1 MKEKKTPAL
10 NTSESSSD
18 QKAKLK
24 SRKWPYIVLAIL
36 LILGIL
42 FGIGVHY
49 VKTNLSY
56 NYNEIEKKPEIL
68 GFETVKDKRIIN
80 IALFGIDTRT
90 ADSFSGRSD
99 TIMILSINTGTGKIK
114 LISVMRDSLVPIP
127 KESGTSYNKINS
139 AYATGGPELAIKT
152 LNTIF
157 DLDIS
162 EYVTVNFYKL
172 ADIIDLVGGV
182 EVTVT
187 ENEVDYVNAGIGEF
201 YYTLGEKYPEFSKK
215 FIKGAGTQHLNG
227 AQAVSYSRIR
237 YTSNAMGTNNDYG
250 RTDRQRVVMEQLL
263 KKALAMEKKQYLK
276 LVKPVLSSCETSL
289 SYGEVID
296 VVINVLT
303 DDPKFSETRIPQQ
316 EFLMSSPNAGVGSVV
331 YYDLNYAAK
340 LIHAYIYDDIEP
352 LKFVEKNGIEKN
364 NWYATGF
371 TPPEIEHTKNSKSKG
386 SGSKAQS
393 AAAED

>member
-1 MKEKKTPAL
+1 MKKEKMP
-10 NTSESSSD
+10 SSNEPEILPGATVRF
-18 QKAKLK
+18 KR
-24 SRKWPYIVLAIL
+24 RKWPYVLLAIF
-36 LILGIL
+36 LIMGIL
-42 FGIGVHY
+42 CGIGVHF
-49 VKTNLSY
+49 VKTNLTY

-68 GFETVKDKRIIN
+68 GFETVKDERIIN

-90 ADSFSGRSD
+90 AESFSGRSD
-99 TIMILSINTGTGKIK
+99 TIMILSINNGTGKIK

-139 AYATGGPELAIKT
+139 AYAMGGPELAIKT

-157 DLDIS
+157 DMDIS

-182 EVTVT
+182 EVTIT

-215 FIKGAGTQHLNG
+215 FIKNSGTQHLNG
-227 AQAVSYSRIR
+227 VEAVAYSRIR

-263 KKALAMEKKQYLK
+263 KKVLAMEKKQYLK
-276 LVKPVLSSCETSL
+276 LVKPVLDSCETSL
-289 SYGEVID
+289 SYSEVID
-296 VVINVLT
+296 VVINVLS
-303 DDPKFSETRIPQQ
+303 DDPRFSETRIPQQ

-331 YYDLNYAAK
+331 YYDLNFAAK
-340 LIHAYIYDDIEP
+340 LIHAYIYDDINP
-352 LKFVEKNGIEKN
+352 LKFVETNGIEKN
-364 NWYATGF
+364 NWYAKGF
-371 TPPEIEHTKNSKSKG
+371 TPPDIKHTENS
-386 SGSKAQS
+386 QPT
-393 AAAED
+393 EE

>member
-172 ADIIDLVGGV
+172 ADIIDYHNISVW
-182 EVTVT
+182 
-187 ENEVDYVNAGIGEF
+187 NAVFWYSERR
-201 YYTLGEKYPEFSKK
+201 
-215 FIKGAGTQHLNG
+215 
-227 AQAVSYSRIR
+227 VSC
-237 YTSNAMGTNNDYG
+237 G
-250 RTDRQRVVMEQLL
+250 
-263 KKALAMEKKQYLK
+263 
-276 LVKPVLSSCETSL
+276 
-289 SYGEVID
+289 
-296 VVINVLT
+296 
-303 DDPKFSETRIPQQ
+303 
-316 EFLMSSPNAGVGSVV
+316 
-331 YYDLNYAAK
+331 
-340 LIHAYIYDDIEP
+340 
-352 LKFVEKNGIEKN
+352 
-364 NWYATGF
+364 
-371 TPPEIEHTKNSKSKG
+371 
-386 SGSKAQS
+386 
-393 AAAED
+393 